1 MNKKSSSHTTMLPV
15 TAFFV
20 RKAEAVLAKAANRA
34 ADLHFFEQVLARLKS
49 GEDLSPEL
57 AAFERVDKKAAIEST
72 KTLIKRCK
80 YDLTKG
86 YWDIKSKKI
95 TLKVKAEFVKD
106 ELVPHYTA
114 QYKVVIKSG
123 EVVIR
128 VDTAGVT
135 VEVHT
140 NTKKCKA
147 TTEEQIQDQVMKELV
162 LAGLKGSL

>member
-1 MNKKSSSHTTMLPV
+1 MNKKHSSHTTMLPI

-20 RKAEAVLAKAANRA
+20 RKAEAALAKAANRV

-57 AAFERVDKKAAIEST
+57 PAFKKVDKKAAIKST

-80 YDLTKG
+80 DDLTKG

-95 TLKVKAEFVKD
+95 TLKVKVEFIAN
-106 ELVPHYTA
+106 ELVPRYTA
-114 QYKVVIKSG
+114 IYKVEIKSG

-128 VDTAGVT
+128 VETAGAT

-147 TTEEQIQDQVMKELV
+147 TTEEQIQDLVMKELI
-162 LAGLKGSL
+162 LSGMR

>member
-1 MNKKSSSHTTMLPV
+1 MNKKHSSYTAMLPV

-20 RKAEAVLAKAANRA
+20 RKAQAALTKAANRV

-57 AAFERVDKKAAIEST
+57 AVFKKVDKKTAIEST

-80 YDLTKG
+80 DDLTKG

-95 TLKVKAEFVKD
+95 NLKVKAEFIAD
-106 ELVPHYTA
+106 ELVPLYTA
-114 QYKVVIKSG
+114 KYKVVIKSG

-128 VDTAGVT
+128 VETAGAT
-135 VEVHT
+135 VEVYT
-140 NTKKCKA
+140 NSRKCKA
-147 TTEEQIQDQVMKELV
+147 STEEQVQDQVMKELV
-162 LAGLKGSL
+162 LSGMR

>member
-1 MNKKSSSHTTMLPV
+1 MNKKHSSHTTMLPV

-20 RKAEAVLAKAANRA
+20 RKAEAALAKAANRV

-57 AAFERVDKKAAIEST
+57 AAFKKVDKKAAIEST

-80 YDLTKG
+80 DDLTKG

-95 TLKVKAEFVKD
+95 NLKVKAKFIAD
-106 ELVPHYTA
+106 ELVPRYIA
-114 QYKVVIKSG
+114 EYKVAIKSG

-128 VDTAGVT
+128 VETAGVT
-135 VEVHT
+135 AEVHT

-147 TTEEQIQDQVMKELV
+147 STEEEVQDQVMKELV
-162 LAGLKGSL
+162 LSVMR

>member
-1 MNKKSSSHTTMLPV
+1 MLPV

-20 RKAEAVLAKAANRA
+20 HKAEAALTKAANRV
-34 ADLHFFEQVLARLKS
+34 ADLYFFEQVLARLKS

-57 AAFERVDKKAAIEST
+57 AAFKKVDKKAAIEST

-80 YDLTKG
+80 DDLTKG

-95 TLKVKAEFVKD
+95 TLKVKAEFIAD

-114 QYKVVIKSG
+114 QYKVAIKNG

-128 VDTAGVT
+128 VETAGVT
-135 VEVHT
+135 AEIYVE
-140 NTKKCKA
+140 TKKIGNQ
-147 TTEEQIQDQVMKELV
+147 TIDQVQDAVMKELV
-162 LAGLKGSL
+162 MAGLNW